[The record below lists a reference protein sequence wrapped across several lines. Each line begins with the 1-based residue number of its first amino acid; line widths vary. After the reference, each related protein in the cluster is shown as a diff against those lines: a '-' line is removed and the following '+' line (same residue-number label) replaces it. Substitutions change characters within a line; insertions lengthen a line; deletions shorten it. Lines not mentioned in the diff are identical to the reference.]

1 MLSKILIIGFMLA
14 IIYSLGSS
22 FYFLVR
28 DKGEG
33 DRTVRRL
40 TWRVGLS
47 LALVIALYV
56 GFRMGWIEPQGV
68 NPVQYP
74 AAEGG
79 SD

>member
-1 MLSKILIIGFMLA
+1 MLSKIVIIGFMLA
-14 IIYSLGSS
+14 ILYSLGSS
-22 FYFLVR
+22 FYFLVH

-40 TWRVGLS
+40 TWRVVLS
-47 LALVIALYV
+47 LTLVIALYT

-74 AAEGG
+74 AEPG
-79 SD
+79 SH